1 MLRPKQK
8 ELLDY
13 LLNKNTPTLAIK
25 LSQILNVSI
34 RTIKN
39 YVAEINEAY
48 GEKIILSGRS
58 GYSLSLD
65 KNIKLHYQTSNQPKT
80 YQERACF
87 LIKTILL
94 FKKSNNIYDIS
105 ADLYISDSTLRSLIY
120 KMNSSFEKFNVRFLC
135 RNNHIE
141 ILGAEQK
148 LRELIYHTII
158 EQTDYRFNELKTLET
173 IFGIQQVEMV
183 SNLIKEIFYKWGYS
197 VYDLSYT
204 NLVLHF
210 LILINRLKHDKC
222 LDTQLTFFG
231 NNQLHSI
238 TDELCDNLQ
247 HKFNVSISEN
257 ERSAC
262 YTLLKINISSNYT
275 KNSESIDLVDA
286 DLYRFT
292 KKVTESVQEHYLI
305 DFGTDDFISLFSLH
319 ISGLKTRLEYN
330 IYTKNP
336 MLEVIK
342 KECRI
347 IFDIAV
353 FISLQLNEFFGKK
366 LNEDEISFIA
376 LHVGAEFERQKSHD
390 NKVRAVLLCPG
401 YRGIENKIYHQLLC
415 DFGNEIS
422 VIKRISQ
429 LSELETLEFELLIT
443 TINIPASHHYE
454 IVCISPFQLRN
465 KRAQLI
471 RKIDIANANRKKRT
485 LQRNFDLFFEQG
497 LFWFEPGFQHRDVL
511 IDDLCQTMFAK
522 GYVES
527 DFVRYVYQ
535 RENASSTAFGI
546 LALPHSV
553 KMDAIKTG
561 VAVVIS
567 PKGIRWG
574 KDERV
579 HVIFLIAINRI
590 DKVCFAECYD
600 ALLDVFSHDKII
612 NQLHKITCFER
623 FRQMLIGTNKYQVID
638 DNV

>member
-1 MLRPKQK
+1 MLRLKQK

-25 LSQILNVSI
+25 LSQVLNVST

-39 YVAEINEAY
+39 YVAEINESY
-48 GEKIILSGRS
+48 GEKIILSGRN
-58 GYSLSLD
+58 GYSLSPD
-65 KNIKLHYQTSNQPKT
+65 TNIKLHQQPSSQPKT

-87 LIKTILL
+87 LIKSILL
-94 FKKSNNIYDIS
+94 FKQSNNIYDLS

-120 KMNSSFEKFNVRFLC
+120 KMNSSFEQFNVRFLC

-148 LRELIYHTII
+148 LRELVYHTII
-158 EQTDYRFNELKTLET
+158 EKTGYRFSELKTLET
-173 IFGIQQVEMV
+173 IFGTQQVEMV
-183 SNLIKEIFYKWGYS
+183 SNLIKEIFYKWDYS
-197 VYDLSYT
+197 VYDLSYA

-210 LILINRLKHDKC
+210 LILINRLKHGNY
-222 LDTQLTFFG
+222 LDTQLTFVG
-231 NNQLHSI
+231 NNKLHAI

-247 HKFNVSISEN
+247 HKFDVSISEN
-257 ERSAC
+257 ERNAC
-262 YTLLKINISSNYT
+262 YTLLKININSNHT

-286 DLYRFT
+286 GLYQFT
-292 KKVTESVQEHYLI
+292 KQITASVQEHYLV
-305 DFGTDDFISLFSLH
+305 DFGTDDFISLFSHH
-319 ISGLKTRLEYN
+319 ISGLRTRLEYN

-353 FISLQLNEFFGKK
+353 FISLQLNEFLGKK

-376 LHVGAEFERQKSHD
+376 LHVGAEFERQKSYD

-429 LSELETLEFELLIT
+429 PSELETLEFELLIT
-443 TINIPASHHYE
+443 TINLPASHNYE
-454 IVCISPFQLRN
+454 TVCISPFQLRN
-465 KRAQLI
+465 KRTQLI
-471 RKIDIANANRKKRT
+471 SKIDIANANRKKRT

-497 LFWFEPGFQHRDVL
+497 LFWFEPGFQHRDAL

-527 DFVRYVYQ
+527 DFVRYVHQ
-535 RENASSTAFGI
+535 RESASSTAFGI

-579 HVIFLIAINRI
+579 HVIFLIAINKI

-612 NQLHKITCFER
+612 NQLHKITCFES
-623 FRQMLIGTNKYQVID
+623 FREMLIRANKSQFMD
-638 DNV
+638 DNT